1 MSRKSKSGG
10 LEGVISTSRDGKIK
24 SRGSAGS
31 GMGVQVGKTKSG
43 GSEQLGMSV
52 KEEERFLDID
62 DLQEVIDGLKSP
74 PDVLTWEDFRDRYDL
89 ECGPNSINPHRC
101 RKDKDISDKTMLE
114 FGLKPEGVKGRG
126 GYSWSDCK
134 VREIVNRIKYLHP
147 IVYQHGPEEIPRCV
161 TKQFAVGVVLEYQ
174 KNLVNWALYG
184 QETNNSQRRKYE
196 QDLSKLQF
204 AINTGAK
211 VTKRTWRS
219 LKVDVAVK
227 VKLEPNVGME
237 AATPTKRRA
246 IAPPG
251 NVTTSR
257 RVGTKS
263 EFANSTVKVEDRGI
277 ASMSKLEYFQTMHT
291 VLLMEIEGLKLDE
304 ELAKKAKDGAAQDQR
319 LALLMVESYEANLA
333 SLQNADVAH
342 PGNEAK
348 RSLLAELLEEQ
359 KQCLGRKEAE
369 ALQRDLAAEE
379 CRRLREQKTRMC
391 EGVKVEIDRIKY
403 GRQSASLNPVPL
415 VYPDSAF
422 GEDESPERRFLK
434 ITMCALCGFNFP
446 KSDIIIASCK
456 HMYHPFCAKVTYENG
471 YKCAAANCSDKLVDP
486 DWHRSFGWGGPG
498 TLVVEDVAAQITM
511 CDEEVARLL
520 AERAERA
527 RLRCPNTD
535 SSLKPMSCLSHGL
548 ASGGEQSQAVSTRF
562 RDSAGGETFTSSLQV
577 VREHDGGKMV
587 VDSPVKFNL
596 ETTRSRTS
604 IGRSEGRKSGAQA
617 QLPPEKVFECLEKDS
632 RGKSKVTEPEFIEE
646 SEEEDSE
653 PEEKCPDLPSN
664 SGTTISGSNS
674 ESKESDDEDDE
685 EESGHSPQV
694 QQVQEE
700 KPKEDKATRLD
711 IEKKFRDEGLIQSTP
726 VQMVLTQDIEA
737 VERPR
742 EEDPRS
748 DAGEGGV
755 PRRNIG
761 LGSGEVKRDSDMEL
775 DSEIE
780 GGGETKGKVGGDV
793 HVLKVIGE
801 EGLDEGQEEVLEQ
814 DSLEIWGRPWT
825 SLVQSN
831 MALDVP
837 TNQDK
842 ECEEGENPKGME
854 QSIEGD
860 EAAQGVQ
867 NEAKEKQMKEKQVK
881 GKRKS
886 LEGRRLQEELEAHGV
901 IGISGGGEHEPAQ
914 RTRASRRSS
923 EGDDLATQR
932 KSKGRRQKDCA
943 VEKGGQKKSSKRK
956 SKETPSLRNCPNV
969 GSPGCSPSPSGK
981 KLKPVN
987 SVLESSN

>member
-10 LEGVISTSRDGKIK
+10 LEGIISTSRDGKIK

-43 GSEQLGMSV
+43 GSEQVGMSM

-62 DLQEVIDGLKSP
+62 DLQELIDCLKSP
-74 PDVLTWEDFRDRYDL
+74 PDVLTWEDFRDRYNL

-114 FGLKPEGVKGRG
+114 FGLKPEGVRGRG

-161 TKQFAVGVVLEYQ
+161 TKQFASGVVLEYQ

-196 QDLSKLQF
+196 QDLAKLQF

-219 LKVDVAVK
+219 LKVDAAVK
-227 VKLEPNVGME
+227 VKLEPNVGVE

-246 IAPPG
+246 IPPPG

-257 RVGTKS
+257 RLGVKS
-263 EFANSTVKVEDRGI
+263 EFPNSTVKVEDRGI

-333 SLQNADVAH
+333 SLQTADVAH

-359 KQCLGRKEAE
+359 KQVLGRKEAE
-369 ALQRDLAAEE
+369 ALQRDLAADE

-434 ITMCALCGFNFP
+434 ITKCALCGFNFP
-446 KSDIIIASCK
+446 KSDIVIASFK

-471 YKCAAANCSDKLVDP
+471 YKCAAGNCSDKLVDP

-498 TLVVEDVAAQITM
+498 TLVVEDVAAQITL

-587 VDSPVKFNL
+587 VDSPVKINL
-596 ETTRSRTS
+596 TTTRSGTS
-604 IGRSEGRKSGAQA
+604 IGRSEGRKSGARA

-646 SEEEDSE
+646 SEDEDSE
-653 PEEKCPDLPSN
+653 SEEKCPDLSSN
-664 SGTTISGSNS
+664 SGTTASGSNS
-674 ESKESDDEDDE
+674 ESEGSDNEDNE
-685 EESGHSPQV
+685 GESGHSPQV
-694 QQVQEE
+694 LQVQDDR
-700 KPKEDKATRLD
+700 PIEDNGLRLD
-711 IEKKFRDEGLIQSTP
+711 IEKKFRDEGLIQSP
-726 VQMVLTQDIEA
+726 PIHVVAKEA
-737 VERPR
+737 IQTVERPCVD
-742 EEDPRS
+742 DPRS
-748 DAGEGGV
+748 DAGEEGV
-755 PRRNIG
+755 RRRDIG

-780 GGGETKGKVGGDV
+780 GGGETKCKVGGDV
-793 HVLKVIGE
+793 HVLQMIGE
-801 EGLDEGQEEVLEQ
+801 EELDEGQEEALEQ

-825 SLVQSN
+825 SLVKSN
-831 MALDVP
+831 MAVDVP

-842 ECEEGENPKGME
+842 KCQEVENPKGME
-854 QSIEGD
+854 QSNEGD
-860 EAAQGVQ
+860 DLAPGVE
-867 NEAKEKQMKEKQVK
+867 NEAKEKQVKEKQAK

-886 LEGRRLQEELEAHGV
+886 LEGRRLQEELEEHGV
-901 IGISGGGEHEPAQ
+901 IGRSGSGEQGPAQ

-923 EGDDLATQR
+923 EGDELATKR
-932 KSKGRRQKDCA
+932 KSKGKRQKEGA

-956 SKETPSLRNCPNV
+956 SKETPSLRNCPDV